1 MAKFI
6 LVRHGETEWNRNER
20 FRGRADLSLN
30 ENGLKQA
37 EAAAVKLSGREV
49 AAIYSSPMKRTLET
63 ADPISRELG
72 VAVSPTMGLIDIDY
86 GEWQGLSPEE
96 AIEKD
101 AAMHDKWLNSPHEV
115 HFPGGEGLGDVRER
129 AAGAVHEIA
138 AKHDGQTVIL
148 VSHKVVCQVLI
159 CAMLGLDNSHFW
171 QVRQD
176 VCAINRFEVADGST
190 SVRSV
195 NDICHLK
202 NLAAR

>member
-1 MAKFI
+1 MTKFI

-37 EAAAVKLSGREV
+37 EAAALKLSGGEV

-101 AAMHDKWLNSPHEV
+101 AAMHDKWLSSPHEV
-115 HFPGGEGLGDVRER
+115 LFPGGEGLGDVRER
-129 AAGAVHEIA
+129 AEGAVHEIA

-148 VSHKVVCQVLI
+148 VSHKVVCQVLL
-159 CAMLGLDNSHFW
+159 CAMLSLDNSHFW

-176 VCAINRFEVADGST
+176 VCAINRFQVADGFT

-195 NDICHLK
+195 NDVCHLK